1 MVTGVLM
8 SIKVNNIKQ
17 LKTLIKIKSRTLKKM
32 SHPNLLMTIFRWQYQ
47 LNMRTVFIITALLL
61 SVGLDA
67 QSIRVRS
74 VKKITPADNGSYLL
88 SGVVPGSKL
97 LLVSG
102 SGYTGLSLLDPGS
115 GRLQVITG
123 DNGAG
128 YEPAVTADGLKVFY
142 RSDYYSDNM
151 KYSSVSSFDISTGT
165 KVVLLKK
172 GRDVLPPAV
181 AGNSVLVRSADGTK
195 IEQAGPVLKSG
206 NDGAFLITEDMM
218 PVLYRGSER
227 KPLMPNGDGFYIW
240 ASLSPDGTKILYNY
254 RGQGTFICDT
264 DGRVLHDLG
273 RINAPKWFNDRVVIG
288 MDDKDDGHRITSSE
302 LVYYSLGGKRRVIFT
317 STPDRS
323 EMFPFAAGNSRI
335 AFCTDK
341 GEIYMMKVRVR

>member
-1 MVTGVLM
+1 
-8 SIKVNNIKQ
+8 
-17 LKTLIKIKSRTLKKM
+17 
-32 SHPNLLMTIFRWQYQ
+32 
-47 LNMRTVFIITALLL
+47 
-61 SVGLDA
+61 
-67 QSIRVRS
+67 
-74 VKKITPADNGSYLL
+74 
-88 SGVVPGSKL
+88 
-97 LLVSG
+97 
-102 SGYTGLSLLDPGS
+102 
-115 GRLQVITG
+115 
-123 DNGAG
+123 
-128 YEPAVTADGLKVFY
+128 
-142 RSDYYSDNM
+142 
-151 KYSSVSSFDISTGT
+151 
-165 KVVLLKK
+165 
-172 GRDVLPPAV
+172 
-181 AGNSVLVRSADGTK
+181 
-195 IEQAGPVLKSG
+195 
-206 NDGAFLITEDMM
+206 M